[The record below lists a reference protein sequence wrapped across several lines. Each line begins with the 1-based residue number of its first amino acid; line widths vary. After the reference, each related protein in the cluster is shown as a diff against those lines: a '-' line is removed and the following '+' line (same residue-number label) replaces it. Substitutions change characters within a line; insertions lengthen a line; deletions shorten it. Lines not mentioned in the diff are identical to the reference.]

1 MANLVKKI
9 RTSSGDLQIDY
20 NALANL
26 PQNMASEDYVNT
38 KTASLSNP
46 NLLIN
51 SDFRN
56 PVNQRGQTTYE
67 ESGTWVYSIDR
78 WKYFN
83 QMTVQVLTG
92 AVKFASHGSGQ
103 SWFMQE
109 FEKELPSDTY
119 TLSVKVSSVS
129 GTCDMKF
136 ENSSGVVSEKV
147 IDKTGVTS
155 LTYTGSVNAVTFE
168 LDGNG
173 SQLTIEW
180 VKLEQ
185 GAIATPFVSRLF
197 EEELLMCRRY
207 YRKYWTAMLFP
218 QFYSNQY
225 CGFLF
230 DTPMRAD
237 PTVKTFSILSTSNNS
252 SIGSNVEVYAQGVYK
267 FYVTA
272 GYAEKAILVPMLEL
286 DAEIY

>member
-1 MANLVKKI
+1 MAEFVTKI
-9 RTSSGDLQIDY
+9 RTDEGDKQIDY

-26 PQNMASEDYVNT
+26 PELNT
-38 KTASLSNP
+38 MFSNP

-56 PVNQRGQTTYE
+56 PVNQRGATTYQE
-67 ESGTWVYSIDR
+67 ASDWTYCIDR

-83 QMTVQVLTG
+83 QMTVEVLTG
-92 AVKFASHGSGQ
+92 AVKFASHGTGQ

-109 FEKELPSDTY
+109 FEKELPTDNY

-136 ENSSGVVSEKV
+136 ENSSGVQVEKV
-147 IDKTGVTS
+147 IDGTGITTLSFNGVV
-155 LTYTGSVNAVTFE
+155 GAVSFE
-168 LDGNG
+168 LDGDG

-180 VKLEQ
+180 VKLEA
-185 GAIATPFVSRLF
+185 GSIATPFVPRLYA
-197 EEELLMCRRY
+197 EELSTCERY
-207 YRKYWTAMLFP
+207 YKKYGGYMVFP

-225 CGFLF
+225 YGFYF
-230 DTPMRAD
+230 NVPMRVSPYVAS
-237 PTVKTFSILSTSNNS
+237 FSAMNTDGSEAYVGSHVEVSETCVRKLFAQENYTSTS
-252 SIGSNVEVYAQGVYK
+252 IMLE
-267 FYVTA
+267 
-272 GYAEKAILVPMLEL
+272 LLEL